1 MKTLRAALLSLVVGG
16 LFGWALSTK
25 FPVYIAALSGT
36 AAAAFMHAGS
46 IYNERVER
54 RQTLARRAVDP
65 DEAA

>member
-25 FPVYIAALSGT
+25 FPVHIAALSGT

-46 IYNERVER
+46 IYNERLER
-54 RQTLARRAVDP
+54 RQTLARRAADP